1 MSEDLFK
8 RILTFVKAEEL
19 KKESADK
26 DLEDT
31 KEELEDKRSNQ
42 EKLEDFTKSVS
53 YDYDAEEEPYTSF
66 GVSGLLSSSQK
77 LLNVNKGIDETDN
90 RDELMFK
97 KMFPVNK
104 QISERIRND
113 GTGARKKLL
122 AAASYRKNLSFL
134 TPFYFDSYGEK
145 QLVGNPLSS
154 PLEEINPIHLLENA
168 RRVTQLGEG
177 GIQSSDSI
185 TESMQSVSPGQFGFL
200 SGLEGPECF
209 PDYVEVMT
217 DEGWKTWDNV
227 TESDLICCLG
237 PNYHR
242 YFAKP
247 FKLFKEDF
255 KGNLIRFWTDR
266 GDCLTMTRNHRVYTV
281 NEHSKYF
288 ANDVRIHLA
297 SELLTEPFF
306 TLVEVDTTNGF
317 GLTFTRIEKAEEV
330 SYSGSVY
337 CASTMGG
344 SVLVRE
350 NGGTSWWTGNSER
363 IGVDARLTKG
373 VKIGSDG
380 RLYQLFLNKRTGN
393 YEYMNPEQVATKI
406 VKLPD

>member
-1 MSEDLFK
+1 MSDELFN

-19 KKESADK
+19 KKEAADVPG
-26 DLEDT
+26 
-31 KEELEDKRSNQ
+31 KEEAEEEVKDKRSSK
-42 EKLEDFTKSVS
+42 ELLEDFTKSVS
-53 YDYDAEEEPYTSF
+53 YDYDAEEEPYVSF
-66 GVSGLLSSSQK
+66 GVSGLLSSSHK
-77 LLNVNKGIDETDN
+77 LLNVNKGLDETDN

-104 QISERIRND
+104 QLSERIRND
-113 GTGARKKLL
+113 GTGVRKKLL

-209 PDYVEVMT
+209 PGYVEVRTERGWIPWSEVTVT
-217 DEGWKTWDNV
+217 DKFK
-227 TESDLICCLG
+227 CLG
-237 PNYHR
+237 SGFHR
-242 YFAKP
+242 YFEVP
-247 FKLFKEDF
+247 FKIIEADF
-255 KGNLIRFWTDR
+255 SGKLIKFWSEKGDV
-266 GDCLTMTRNHRVYTV
+266 LTMTPNHRIYST
-281 NEHSKYF
+281 NIKGYF
-288 ANDVRIHLA
+288 ANEVKIHLA
-297 SELLTEPFF
+297 GELLGEDFH
-306 TLVEVDTTNGF
+306 TLVEVPTDTGDA
-317 GLTFTRIEKAEEV
+317 LTYTFICNSEEIEYTGK
-330 SYSGSVY
+330 VY
-337 CASTMGG
+337 CAATRGS

-350 NGGTSWWTGNSER
+350 NGGTPWWTGNSER

-393 YEYMNPEQVATKI
+393 YEYMNPEQVASKI